1 MMVQQWDVTEV
12 EIDGRAFWVRLVGPG
27 VLKSNHVVV
36 VALVL
41 ARGISGITEAS
52 ITSRPST
59 PSTG

>member
-36 VALVL
+36 VAL

>member
-1 MMVQQWDVTEV
+1 MMVQAWDVTEV

-36 VALVL
+36 AL
-41 ARGISGITEAS
+41 ARGISGITVAS

>member
-1 MMVQQWDVTEV
+1 MIVQ
-12 EIDGRAFWVRLVGPG
+12 EIDGRAFMVRPVGPG
-27 VLKSNHVVV
+27 VLKSNHVV